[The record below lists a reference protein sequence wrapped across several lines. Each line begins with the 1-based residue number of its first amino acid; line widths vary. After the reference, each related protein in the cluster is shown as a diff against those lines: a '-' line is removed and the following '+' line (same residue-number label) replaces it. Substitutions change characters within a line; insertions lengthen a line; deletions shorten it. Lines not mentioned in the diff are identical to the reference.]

1 MTKIEKLLEN
11 KKISWGLIFSIVVG
25 VIVINIVLA
34 LKTIDELSITQ
45 KGITNTGEIILSLD
59 KLHNLV
65 LSAETGQRGYL
76 LTQNEEYLQ
85 PYQNAIGQ
93 VINQIKTVNS
103 LNSDIDSQAQ
113 KIAEL
118 SNLVEIKMIELS
130 DTVAL
135 ALDDKEKRALTMVM
149 NGRGKTLYN
158 KMKNLFNEV
167 KAREVLY
174 RNNLY
179 KKLEA
184 IEKEAKVTFSISAI
198 TSFLLLVGIGV
209 MVRLNSK
216 TELLYRQSLETKNEE
231 LAEKVN
237 LRTKELTVYSEELAR
252 SNRELEDFA
261 FVASHD
267 LQEPLRKIRAFGDRL
282 STSYND
288 VIDERGLDF
297 IARMCNAAERMS
309 NLINDLLEYSRINTR
324 GNKFVPVALSQIVSD
339 VIDDLEV
346 AIDESNAVITYQ
358 DLPEINGD
366 VTQLNQLLLN
376 LLSNAIK
383 FRQKDIVP
391 KITISH
397 QEQSIFDPILSA
409 DILWHNI
416 IITDNGIGFE
426 QEFEDKI
433 FVPFQ
438 RLHARTTYKG
448 TGIGLAVC
456 RRIVERHGGTISV
469 KSQVNHGTTF
479 TICMPH
485 NYIAPVT
492 ATPATFAPV
501 ATKQ

>member
-1 MTKIEKLLEN
+1 MTRIEKLLEN
-11 KKISWGLIFSIVVG
+11 NKVSWGLIFSIVVG

-34 LKTIDELSITQ
+34 LKTIDDLSITQ

-76 LTQNEEYLQ
+76 LTEKEDYLQ

-93 VINQIKTVNS
+93 VIKQIKLVNS
-103 LNSDIDSQAQ
+103 LNSDLEIQGE

-130 DTVAL
+130 DTVDL
-135 ALDDKEKRALTMVM
+135 ALSDNEKRALKIVM
-149 NGRGKTLYN
+149 TGRGRTLYK
-158 KMKNLFNEV
+158 KMENLFNEI
-167 KAREVLY
+167 KTSEVLH
-174 RNNLY
+174 RNDLY
-179 KKLEA
+179 KKLEN
-184 IEKEAKVTFSISAI
+184 IEREAKFTFSISAI

-209 MVRLNSK
+209 MVRINSK
-216 TELLYRQSLETKNEE
+216 TELFYRQSLETQNEE
-231 LAEKVN
+231 LAEKVS

-282 STSYND
+282 STGYND

-297 IARMCNAAERMS
+297 IKRMSGAAERMS

-324 GNKFVPVALSQIVSD
+324 GNKFIPVALNQVVSD

-346 AIDESNAVITYQ
+346 AIEESAAVINYP

-366 VTQLNQLLLN
+366 VSQLNQLLLN

-383 FRQKDIVP
+383 FRQKDLAP
-391 KITISH
+391 KITIAYQKESAY
-397 QEQSIFDPILSA
+397 DPILST
-409 DILWHNI
+409 DSLWHVI
-416 IITDNGIGFE
+416 TITDNGIGFE

-438 RLHARTTYKG
+438 RLHARTAYKG

-456 RRIVERHGGTISV
+456 RRIVERHGGTISA

-479 TICMPH
+479 TISIPH
-485 NYIAPVT
+485 QYTAPT
-492 ATPATFAPV
+492 TMAE
-501 ATKQ
+501 

>member
-1 MTKIEKLLEN
+1 MANIEKLLEN
-11 KKISWGLIFSIVVG
+11 KKVSWGLIFSIVIG

-34 LKTIDELSITQ
+34 LKTIEDLSITQ

-76 LTQNEEYLQ
+76 LTEKESYLQ
-85 PYQNAIGQ
+85 PYQYAMGQ
-93 VINQIKTVNS
+93 VIKQIKLVNS
-103 LNSDIDSQAQ
+103 LSPDIEGQAK

-118 SNLVEIKMIELS
+118 SNLVKMKMIELS
-130 DTVAL
+130 DTVEL
-135 ALDDKEKRALTMVM
+135 ALNNKEKRALTMVKS
-149 NGRGKTLYN
+149 GRGKTLY
-158 KMKNLFNEV
+158 KQMEKLFNEV
-167 KAREVLY
+167 KSREVLY

-184 IEKEAKVTFSISAI
+184 IEKKAKFTFSISAI
-198 TSFLLLVGIGV
+198 TSFLLLVGIGLL
-209 MVRLNSK
+209 VRLNSK
-216 TELLYRQSLETKNEE
+216 SELFYRQSLETKNEE
-231 LAEKVN
+231 LAEKVK
-237 LRTKELTVYSEELAR
+237 LRTKELTIYSEELAR

-282 STSYND
+282 SISYKD

-297 IARMCNAAERMS
+297 IKRMCNAAERMS

-324 GNKFVPVALSQIVSD
+324 GKEFLTIPLTQIITD

-346 AIDESNAVITYQ
+346 AIEESSALITYQ
-358 DLPEINGD
+358 DLPEIKGD
-366 VTQLNQLLLN
+366 VSQLNQLFLN

-383 FRQKDIVP
+383 FKHTDIAP
-391 KITISH
+391 SITISH
-397 QEQSIFDPILSA
+397 VNESVFDPILNTEL
-409 DILWHNI
+409 LWH
-416 IITDNGIGFE
+416 IITVSDNGIGFE
-426 QEFEDKI
+426 QEFENKV

-456 RRIVERHGGTISV
+456 RRIVERHGGTIMV
-469 KSQVNHGTTF
+469 ASQVDQGSTF
-479 TICMPH
+479 TIRMPQD
-485 NYIAPVT
+485 YIAPKT
-492 ATPATFAPV
+492 N
-501 ATKQ
+501 

>member
-1 MTKIEKLLEN
+1 MSYIEKLLEN

-25 VIVINIVLA
+25 VIVINIILA
-34 LKTIDELSITQ
+34 LKTIDDLSITQ

-65 LSAETGQRGYL
+65 ISAETGQRGYL
-76 LTQNEEYLQ
+76 LTKNEDYLQ
-85 PYQNAIGQ
+85 PYQDAIGQ
-93 VINQIKTVNS
+93 VIKQIKLVNT
-103 LNSDIDSQAQ
+103 LNSDIESQEE

-118 SNLVEIKMIELS
+118 SNLVEMKMIELS
-130 DTVAL
+130 DTVDL

-149 NGRGKTLYN
+149 NGRGRTLY
-158 KMKNLFNEV
+158 KNLVQLFNEI
-167 KAREVLY
+167 KTSEVLY

-184 IEKEAKVTFSISAI
+184 IEKEAKFTFSISAI

-209 MVRLNSK
+209 LVHINSR
-216 TELLYRQSLETKNEE
+216 TELFYRQSLETKNEE

-237 LRTKELTVYSEELAR
+237 LRTKELTIYSEELAR

-282 STSYND
+282 ATSYSD

-297 IARMCNAAERMS
+297 IERMRNAAERMS

-324 GNKFVPVALSQIVSD
+324 GNKFVSVSLNKIIDD
-339 VIDDLEV
+339 VVDDLEV
-346 AIDESNAVITYQ
+346 AIEESNAVITY
-358 DLPEINGD
+358 DNLPEINGD
-366 VTQLNQLLLN
+366 VTQLTQVLLN

-383 FRQKDIVP
+383 FRQNDISP

-397 QEQSIFDPILSA
+397 HNESVFDPILRTET
-409 DILWHNI
+409 LWHTI
-416 IITDNGIGFE
+416 VISDNGIGFE
-426 QEFEDKI
+426 QAFEDKI

-438 RLHARTTYKG
+438 RLHARATYKG

-456 RRIVERHGGTISV
+456 RRIVERHGGTISA
-469 KSQVNHGTTF
+469 KSKVNQGTTF
-479 TICMPH
+479 TISIPH

-492 ATPATFAPV
+492 DTPIT
-501 ATKQ
+501 Q